1 MTHGERVRKIRT
13 DLGLTAEKFGKQ
25 LGVGKTA
32 ISNIENGKRNLTE
45 QMIKAICREY
55 NASYDWLMY
64 ENGDPF
70 DDLPQTILD
79 ELCKQYDLDEYDRF
93 IVEFYVTLP
102 SELRALAKEK
112 AKELLHER
120 ILGKDK

>member
-1 MTHGERVRKIRT
+1 MTHGERVRKIRN

-112 AKELLHER
+112 AKELLQKR